1 MSLKINDIKEEY
13 DHPQTGKTATKD
25 DEQAE
30 VSHEETPTGVSAPK
44 SVQESPQ
51 VEQEETTEALQV
63 QDEEKKPRRGRPR
76 KQDSITDVTPTV
88 TKEKST
94 EVTYLTPTVKQ
105 ILLKILM
112 HEIIQAGRK
121 SKDLTE
127 SFVVGKALMEYGK
140 KHNIII

>member
-1 MSLKINDIKEEY
+1 MFSDFKEEAKNR
-13 DHPQTGKTATKD
+13 QNRKTATKD
-25 DEQAE
+25 NEQAE

-44 SVQESPQ
+44 PVQESPQ

-63 QDEEKKPRRGRPR
+63 QDDYKKPRRGRPR
-76 KQDSITDVTPTV
+76 KQDSITDVTSSA

-94 EVTYLTPTVKQ
+94 AVTYLTPSVKQ
-105 ILLKILM
+105 ILLRILM

>member
-13 DHPQTGKTATKD
+13 DHPQARKTATKD
-25 DEQAE
+25 DEQAD

-44 SVQESPQ
+44 PVQESPQ
-51 VEQEETTEALQV
+51 VEPEETTEALQV
-63 QDEEKKPRRGRPR
+63 QDEKKPRRGRPR

-94 EVTYLTPTVKQ
+94 EVTYLTPSVKQ
-105 ILLKILM
+105 ILLRILM
-112 HEIIQAGRK
+112 HEIIKAGRK
-121 SKDLTE
+121 SKGLTE

>member
-13 DHPQTGKTATKD
+13 DHPQTRKTATKD
-25 DEQAE
+25 DDQAD

-44 SVQESPQ
+44 PVREPLQM
-51 VEQEETTEALQV
+51 VREETTEALQV
-63 QDEEKKPRRGRPR
+63 QDEEMKPRRGRPR
-76 KQDSITDVTPTV
+76 KQDSITES
-88 TKEKST
+88 KEKST

-105 ILLKILM
+105 ILLRILM

-121 SKDLTE
+121 SKNLTE

>member
-1 MSLKINDIKEEY
+1 MFGDIEEEFKNR
-13 DHPQTGKTATKD
+13 QTGKTATRD

-30 VSHEETPTGVSAPK
+30 VSHEETPAGVSAPK
-44 SVQESPQ
+44 PVQESPQ

-63 QDEEKKPRRGRPR
+63 QDEKKPRRGRPR
-76 KQDSITDVTPTV
+76 KQDSITE

-94 EVTYLTPTVKQ
+94 EVTYLTPTVKR
-105 ILLKILM
+105 ILFKTQM

-127 SFVVGKALMEYGK
+127 SFVVGKALLEYGK
-140 KHNIII
+140 NHNIKI

>member
-1 MSLKINDIKEEY
+1 MSTMFGDIEEEFKNR
-13 DHPQTGKTATKD
+13 QTGKTATRD

-30 VSHEETPTGVSAPK
+30 VSHEETPAGVSAPK
-44 SVQESPQ
+44 PVQESPQ

-63 QDEEKKPRRGRPR
+63 QDEKKPRRGRPR
-76 KQDSITDVTPTV
+76 KQDSITDVTSSA

-94 EVTYLTPTVKQ
+94 EVTYLTPTVKR
-105 ILLKILM
+105 ILFKTLM

-127 SFVVGKALMEYGK
+127 SFVVGKALLEYGK
-140 KHNIII
+140 NHNIKI

>member
-13 DHPQTGKTATKD
+13 DHPQTRKTATKD
-25 DEQAE
+25 DEQAD

-44 SVQESPQ
+44 PVQESPQ
-51 VEQEETTEALQV
+51 VEPEETTEALQV
-63 QDEEKKPRRGRPR
+63 QDEKKPRRGRPR

-94 EVTYLTPTVKQ
+94 EVTYLTPSVKQ
-105 ILLKILM
+105 ILLRILM
-112 HEIIQAGRK
+112 HEIIEAGKK
-121 SKDLTE
+121 SKGLTE